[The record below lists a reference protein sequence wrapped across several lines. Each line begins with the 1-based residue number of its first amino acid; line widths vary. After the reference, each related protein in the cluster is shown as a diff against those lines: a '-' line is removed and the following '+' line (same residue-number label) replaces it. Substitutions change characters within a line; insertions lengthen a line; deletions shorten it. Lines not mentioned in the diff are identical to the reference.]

1 MTSFWQDVRY
11 SLRMIAKAPGFAAIA
26 ILTLAL
32 GIGANTTIFTW
43 INSAL
48 LNPVPGLGNPSEIVA
63 LTEGKSGSFPLGFS
77 YPDLEAMRDGQQS
90 FAGITACNFARMSLT
105 GKGKPQRVWGMLAS
119 ANYFDVLGV
128 RPILGRGFLPAEDE
142 KPGGAPVAV
151 ISYRLWQTRFGASPD
166 IVGEEIE
173 INQHPYTIVGVTP
186 AVFQGNLT
194 GVRFEIWVPMMMEA
208 QLLPQGDLLHDHHYF
223 WLLAFGRLKPGV
235 VPAQAQEEMT
245 LRLKREVKNY
255 PEEHKGHDS
264 VTVYPLWR
272 SPFGLNFFL
281 ATLLPM
287 LMTIA
292 GLVLLLACANVANLM
307 LVRSVGRRREIAIR
321 MSLGASRWRLVRQLL
336 VESLML
342 ALAGGAVAWL
352 ITLWTSG
359 TIMKFLPAVDFPLS
373 LIVRADRTVLLA
385 TMVISVLTG
394 VIFGILPALR
404 TSSVAPVTVLK
415 EDTGAA
421 SGGLRKARLASGLVV
436 AQISLSLLLLICA
449 GLFIRSFLSAQQI
462 DPGFNPHNVLT
473 ASYDLFTAGYSDE
486 KGAEF
491 DRQLVAKLEALPGIQ
506 SVALS
511 NRIQLGFGGPSTSV
525 KPEGYVSQANELM
538 ETPVAIVTP
547 NYPKTMQ
554 IPIVKGRDFTPQD
567 TASSQ
572 RVAIVSE
579 AFVNRYWPHQEALG
593 KQLNSDLTNEWFTV
607 VGVAR
612 DTKVNNLNEK
622 PTPFLYLPQ
631 YQIRRSTIPSTSA
644 TIIIARVA
652 GDPLNFAKT
661 VENAVHE
668 LNAELVVFEVNS
680 LETSEQFASFG
691 QRIAGTFVG
700 AFGLLAL
707 VLAAV
712 GIYGVTAYT
721 TRQRTHE
728 IGIRMTL
735 GASKQD
741 ILRLVLGHGLRLTLV
756 GVVLGLVASFAL
768 TRYLKSMLLGV
779 TSTDALTFSSVAI
792 LLCAVALFACFI
804 PARRAMRL
812 DPMVALR
819 YE

>member
-32 GIGANTTIFTW
+32 GIGANTTIFSW

-48 LNPVPGLGNPSEIVA
+48 LNPVPGLARSSEVVSLTLSKPGDNP
-63 LTEGKSGSFPLGFS
+63 FPFT
-77 YPDLEAMRDGQQS
+77 YPDLEAMRTGQQS
-90 FAGITACNFARMSLT
+90 FTSIAACSFAQMSLT
-105 GKGKPQRVWGMLAS
+105 GKGKPERVFGMLAS

-128 RPILGRGFLPAEDE
+128 RPILGRGFLTVEDE

-151 ISYRLWQTRFGASPD
+151 ISYRLWQTHFGANPN
-166 IVGEEIE
+166 IVGQTIE

-186 AVFQGNLT
+186 PVFQGSQT
-194 GVRFEIWVPMMMEA
+194 GVRTEIWVPIMMEA
-208 QLLPQGDLLHDHHYF
+208 QLNPLGDLLHDHHQF

-235 VPAQAQEEMT
+235 VVQQAQEEMT

-272 SPFGLNFFL
+272 NPFGLNFFL
-281 ATLLPM
+281 STLLPA
-287 LMTIA
+287 LMAIS

-321 MSLGASRWRLVRQLL
+321 MSLGASRWRLARQLL

-342 ALAGGAVAWL
+342 ALAGGVVALL
-352 ITLWTSG
+352 ITFWTQG
-359 TIMKFLPAVDFPLS
+359 TLMKFLPVTEDIPLALS
-373 LIVRADRTVLLA
+373 VTADRTVLLA
-385 TMVISVLTG
+385 ALVISVLTG

-404 TSSVAPVTVLK
+404 SSGVAPVAVLK
-415 EDTGAA
+415 EDTGTA

-449 GLFIRSFLSAQQI
+449 GLFIRSFLSAEQI
-462 DPGFNPHNVLT
+462 NPGFNPHNVLI
-473 ASYDLFTAGYSDE
+473 ASYDLFTAGYSDSSW
-486 KGAEF
+486 AEF
-491 DRQLVAKLEALPGIQ
+491 DRQLVKKLEVLPGMQ

-511 NRIQLGFGGPSTSV
+511 DRVPLGFGGGSTSV
-525 KPEGYVSQANELM
+525 KPEGYVSQANESM
-538 ETPVAIVTP
+538 ETQVAIITP
-547 NYPKTMQ
+547 NYFQTMQ
-554 IPIVKGRDFTPQD
+554 IPIVKGRDFTLQD
-567 TASSQ
+567 TKSSQ
-572 RVAIVSE
+572 RAVIVSE
-579 AFVNRYWPHQEALG
+579 TFVDRYWPHQEALG
-593 KQLNSDLTNEWFTV
+593 KQLYSDLPKEWFTV

-612 DTKVNNLNEK
+612 DSKVSGLNEK
-622 PTPFLYLPQ
+622 PTPFLYLPL
-631 YQIRRSTIPSTSA
+631 YQVYKTTM
-644 TIIIARVA
+644 IINARVA
-652 GDPLNFAKT
+652 GDPLTFGQTIKNT
-661 VENAVHE
+661 IHE
-668 LNAELVVFEVNS
+668 LNADLVVFDVTT
-680 LETSEQFASFG
+680 LELRGQFASFG
-691 QRIAGTFVG
+691 QRVAGTFVG

-712 GIYGVTAYT
+712 VIYGVTAYT

-735 GASKQD
+735 GATKQD
-741 ILRLVLGHGLRLTLV
+741 VLRLVLGHGLRLMLAGV
-756 GVVLGLVASFAL
+756 GLGLVLAFVL
-768 TRYLKSMLLGV
+768 TRFLSSLLLGV
-779 TSTDALTFSSVAI
+779 TSTDALTFSSVAL

-804 PARRAMRL
+804 PARRAMRV